1 MIKPTICYAVK
12 ANFNKNILS
21 LMSKLNLGAD
31 VVSQGELQNSLKSG
45 INKKKIVFSGVGK
58 LVKK

>member
-45 INKKKIVFSGVGK
+45 INKKKLFFLELEK